1 MSIGGS
7 TPEKE
12 LAALVAPTLVPAI
25 TAAEREGR
33 IEKARN
39 LIRAAGADALL
50 IGRGASLDYFA
61 GIAGGAS
68 ERLMA
73 LLVPVSGKPVLI
85 GPYFEAGSMQ
95 AALEIEADLRL
106 WQEEES
112 PFTLVG
118 STMREKGLRKLAID
132 PDMAFAM
139 VHALGRDAGC
149 EILDGGP
156 VVGGCRM
163 IKTSAEIAI
172 LQQAMNMTL
181 TVQKAVARIIAEGMA
196 ADDIVQFIDAAHRK
210 LGSAGSS
217 FCIVQFGRGTAFPHG
232 LPGVQRVK
240 QNDLVLVDTGCW
252 LHGYSSDMTRTYSFG
267 TPTDEQRRI
276 WDIEKQAEQTAF
288 DAVKIGATCESVD
301 AAVRALLVRHGLG
314 PDYQLPGLPH
324 RTGHGIGMSIHE
336 GPYIVRGD
344 KTVLA
349 PGMCFSDEPMIV
361 VPDSFGVR
369 LEDHIHVTESGPA
382 WFTEPQQSITEV

>member
-33 IEKARN
+33 IEKARS

-112 PFTLVG
+112 PSALVG
-118 STMREKGLRKLAID
+118 AAMRDMGYSKLAID
-132 PDMAFAM
+132 PDMAISM
-139 VHALGRDAGC
+139 VLALGRATSLV
-149 EILDGGP
+149 ILDGAP
-156 VVGGCRM
+156 VVFGCRM
-163 IKTSAEIAI
+163 HKSETEIAI

-240 QNDLVLVDTGCW
+240 ENDLVLVDTGCW
-252 LHGYSSDMTRTYSFG
+252 LHGYSSDMTRTY
-267 TPTDEQRRI
+267 
-276 WDIEKQAEQTAF
+276 
-288 DAVKIGATCESVD
+288 
-301 AAVRALLVRHGLG
+301 
-314 PDYQLPGLPH
+314 
-324 RTGHGIGMSIHE
+324 
-336 GPYIVRGD
+336 
-344 KTVLA
+344 
-349 PGMCFSDEPMIV
+349 
-361 VPDSFGVR
+361 
-369 LEDHIHVTESGPA
+369 
-382 WFTEPQQSITEV
+382 